1 MELLALYLE
10 YEDNE
15 NAGTTILG
23 LGVFTDLGKLGEFL
37 QRAEDYFKKDNT
49 VSLSIRRLKV
59 NPATKG
65 TG

>member
-37 QRAEDYFKKDNT
+37 QRAEDYFKKDYLF
-49 VSLSIRRLKV
+49 V
-59 NPATKG
+59 G
-65 TG
+65 